1 MKTLKQKIP
10 LDIRLIAFRYPVIN
24 YQKEYGEDC
33 DTENIAKG
41 EIEKFNFAKGMKY
54 DVPIVIPPMHWY
66 DKNSGKAYSLDGG
79 EMPRRNVGDKVN
91 KLVWDENRNEYDTI
105 WVHLGRDY
113 FKQIS
118 KVLDNR
124 NC

>member
-1 MKTLKQKIP
+1 MKTLEEKIP
-10 LDIRLIAFRYPVIN
+10 LDIKLISKIYPIIN
-24 YQKEYGEDC
+24 YKKKYGEDC
-33 DTENIAKG
+33 GTENLAKG

-54 DVPIVIPPMHWY
+54 DVPIIIPPRHWY
-66 DKNSGKAYSLDGG
+66 DENTGKAHYLEGG
-79 EMPRRNVGDKVN
+79 EIPRRKIGDEVTR
-91 KLVWDENRNEYDTI
+91 LIWDEKRNEYDTI

-124 NC
+124 TC